1 MAQPFPVACEI
12 VTTSTIPMIVANAL
26 GMAAFSI
33 IVSDYLARMKEKDAS
48 EKGVEE
54 IFCNDG

>member
-1 MAQPFPVACEI
+1 
-12 VTTSTIPMIVANAL
+12 MIVANAL